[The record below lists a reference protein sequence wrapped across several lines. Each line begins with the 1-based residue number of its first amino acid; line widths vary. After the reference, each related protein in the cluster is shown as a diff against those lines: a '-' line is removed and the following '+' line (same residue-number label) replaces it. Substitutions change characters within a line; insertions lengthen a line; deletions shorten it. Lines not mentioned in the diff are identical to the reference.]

1 MNWLDNTTNQSSKF
15 RTTNWV
21 EINDETQGTYD
32 TSSNKF
38 KTTVLRSDLCD
49 YSDSYILASGTIK
62 ITGAGD
68 DDNARKID
76 GRNKGVISK
85 NWAPF
90 TNCISCIN
98 NIQINKAEYVVL
110 WYQCMI

>member
-49 YSDSYILASGTIK
+49 YSDS
-62 ITGAGD
+62 
-68 DDNARKID
+68 
-76 GRNKGVISK
+76 
-85 NWAPF
+85 
-90 TNCISCIN
+90 
-98 NIQINKAEYVVL
+98 
-110 WYQCMI
+110 